1 MTPARMYEMRE
12 LNLSLTVDE
21 VNLILE
27 AVGNLP
33 FHRVYA
39 LIGKVQKQASQQLGS
54 TSGDEP
60 PRMADGR

>member
-1 MTPARMYEMRE
+1 MNQARMYEMRE
-12 LNLSLTVDE
+12 LQLSLTIDE

-39 LIGKVQKQASQQLGS
+39 LVGKVQQQASQQLSAGS
-54 TSGDEP
+54 SSEP
-60 PRMADGR
+60 QRMGDGR

>member
-1 MTPARMYEMRE
+1 MRE
-12 LNLSLTVDE
+12 LNLSLTIDE

-39 LIGKVQKQASQQLGS
+39 LVGKVQQQASQQLAAPS
-54 TSGDEP
+54 AREL
-60 PRMADGR
+60 GRSDDVR

>member
-1 MTPARMYEMRE
+1 MRE
-12 LNLSLTVDE
+12 LNLSLTIDE

-39 LIGKVQKQASQQLGS
+39 LVGKVQQQASQQLNAAPAG
-54 TSGDEP
+54 EP
-60 PRMADGR
+60 QRMGDGR

>member
-39 LIGKVQKQASQQLGS
+39 LIGKVQQQASQQLGPA
-54 TSGDEP
+54 SGGEP

>member
-1 MTPARMYEMRE
+1 MYEMRE

-39 LIGKVQKQASQQLGS
+39 LIGKVQQQASQQLAPA
-54 TSGDEP
+54 SGDEP